1 MRGGDQHT
9 KARHAQRAMLAKET
23 VEKVLLE
30 NNVYTYVEEGSVV

>member
-9 KARHAQRAMLAKET
+9 KARHAQQAMLAKET